1 MIFVKV
7 SCSEVRYKSTAVF
20 HFNRVHCTTFSFNLV
35 WVDNYITRTHWA
47 PRQSPTNLI
56 LLINLAR

>member
-1 MIFVKV
+1 
-7 SCSEVRYKSTAVF
+7 
-20 HFNRVHCTTFSFNLV
+20 LV

-56 LLINLAR
+56 LLVNLAR